1 MQEKILVL
9 DFGGQYNLLIARR
22 IRQQHVYAEVKSYN
36 SITTEQI
43 QREGYKG
50 IVFTGGPNSVYDP
63 ASPHFDPVI
72 SFWPG
77 WRAVRLRRP
86 KTAANTAG

>member
-36 SITTEQI
+36 SITRQ
-43 QREGYKG
+43 
-50 IVFTGGPNSVYDP
+50 
-63 ASPHFDPVI
+63 
-72 SFWPG
+72 
-77 WRAVRLRRP
+77 
-86 KTAANTAG
+86 